1 MSCLFKCFKR
11 QQKPADDSTEP
22 RVDRTEDERL
32 GYWIGPYDVRIPNF
46 IKSVPAEDL
55 INTTYSDY
63 PGASTEMAYFGSI
76 KPSRQLYHQ
85 VYCEQDLKGQWW
97 IKKEFCDPDVD
108 CKDVRHRG
116 AAAVKSKLD
125 VNNDRDVRSVEDVKD
140 PNDTRPMASSAE
152 ILKTVKKQRKHKK
165 RET

>member
-1 MSCLFKCFKR
+1 M
-11 QQKPADDSTEP
+11 
-22 RVDRTEDERL
+22 
-32 GYWIGPYDVRIPNF
+32 RIPNT

-55 INTTYSDY
+55 INTTYQDY

-76 KPSRQLYHQ
+76 KPSRQLYHK

-108 CKDVRHRG
+108 WVDVRHRG

-125 VNNDRDVRSVEDVKD
+125 DDNDHDVRSVQDVKD

-152 ILKTVKKQRKHKK
+152 KKQRKHKK